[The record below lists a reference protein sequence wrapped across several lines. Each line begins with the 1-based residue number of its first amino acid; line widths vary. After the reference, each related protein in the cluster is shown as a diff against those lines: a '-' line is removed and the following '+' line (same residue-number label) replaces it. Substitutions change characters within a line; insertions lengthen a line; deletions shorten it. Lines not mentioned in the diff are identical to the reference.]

1 MHIAFNKF
9 QKISTKEVTSADYAL
24 TMQLEETK
32 YLIKKVNKAKKMMV
46 RAIKEAEKK
55 DWKP

>member
-1 MHIAFNKF
+1 MFMHIAFNKF

-55 DWKP
+55 D